1 MPAFISSLQLVL
13 LATPAPRIHVLCTW
27 CPGYPLWFHQHVVH
41 YFIFFQDYKNWFIVK
56 EIQDNQL
63 NFYPH
68 ATHYIQEALNTFTS
82 ARTQDDIEAVIQG
95 REGCSGP
102 RSQHKGCGE
111 ARQLS
116 GTRSCWT
123 LRYHQANNPQGG
135 KPHLTSWASLSDS
148 KFRNNFFTDS
158 KMWAKC
164 LLERKKF
171 MKAFLSWPH

>member
-1 MPAFISSLQLVL
+1 MVSRISPLVPS
-13 LATPAPRIHVLCTW
+13 TC
-27 CPGYPLWFHQHVVH
+27 GPLF
-41 YFIFFQDYKNWFIVK
+41 YFFQDYKNWFIVK

-171 MKAFLSWPH
+171 MKAFLSRPH